1 MGEMGWAI
9 FRYFAIGAATV
20 LAVPVVNWVG
30 RVIWGS
36 LSVDDPWKRL
46 KRRGEER
53 ALRRTKALREQRG
66 ASLIIRRQ

>member
-1 MGEMGWAI
+1 MDEIGLAI
-9 FRYFAIGAATV
+9 FRYFVIGAATV

-36 LSVDDPWKRL
+36 LSVEDPWKRL

-53 ALRRTKALREQRG
+53 ALRRTKALHEQRG